1 MPESPLDWLV
11 LLVPGRVLL
20 ALLAPGP
27 IGALRPL
34 LPWPSAALRTLVACL
49 ALGTALWPAQV
60 MVGYWLGVQ
69 PPAHAAAALA
79 WMSPWLVLA
88 LVLLTLGPRA
98 LVPGGDGREPWTW
111 NAGVDL
117 CLLAAPVALELG
129 LGPEAWALAGLGFAI
144 CWRRRA
150 DRRALALAALAFG
163 LAAGTR
169 QVEAWIGLGGLA
181 ALVLASA
188 RPARASAAAH
198 AALAVCLIALPL
210 TWTELD
216 KTGRGLWWG
225 VELNAR

>member
-1 MPESPLDWLV
+1 MPESLLDWLV

-34 LPWPSAALRTLVACL
+34 TPWPSAALRTLVACL
-49 ALGTALWPAQV
+49 ALGTAVWPAQLQLA
-60 MVGYWLGVQ
+60 YWLAIQ

-79 WMSPWLVLA
+79 WISPWLA
-88 LVLLTLGPRA
+88 LGVALRALGPRA
-98 LVPGGDGREPWTW
+98 LVPGGDGRGPWTW
-111 NAGVDL
+111 NAGADL
-117 CLLAAPVALELG
+117 CLLAAPVARELG

-169 QVEAWIGLGGLA
+169 QVEAWIGLCGLV

-188 RPARASAAAH
+188 RPARGSAAAQ
-198 AALAVCLIALPL
+198 AALALCLIALPRA
-210 TWTELD
+210 WTELD